1 MFRRRRYPLNTL
13 WNEFDDMMAEM
24 ETKFQSALSEGATLP
39 ARLLPAI
46 KGECRVDVRDQDEET
61 IVVAD
66 LPGVN
71 KEDLNL
77 NLIDPFTLEI
87 SCERKSDILE
97 EEEETGYYMRERTY
111 GFMKRTIPLPCE
123 VSEEGA
129 TASFKNGVL
138 EVNLKKVITETGTKI
153 QID

>member
-1 MFRRRRYPLNTL
+1 MFRRRYPFNTL
-13 WNEFDDMMAEM
+13 WNEFDEMMSEM
-24 ETKFQSALSEGATLP
+24 ENKFQSALSEGATLP
-39 ARLLPAI
+39 ARFLPALR
-46 KGECRVDVRDQDEET
+46 GECRVDVRDQDEET

-66 LPGVN
+66 LPGVK

-77 NLIDPFTLEI
+77 KLIDPFTLEI

-97 EEEETGYYMRERTY
+97 EKEETGYYMRERVY
-111 GFMKRTIPLPCE
+111 GSMIRTIPLPCE
-123 VSEEGA
+123 VSEEDA

-138 EVNLKKVITETGTKI
+138 EVHLKKVITERGTEI